1 VVRGST
7 YSAQVLPTTV
17 AQDPVGVQKTA
28 EKQKLRE
35 MQASTPLVRARR
47 L

>member
-1 VVRGST
+1 
-7 YSAQVLPTTV
+7 V

-28 EKQKLRE
+28 EKKKLKE
-35 MQASTPLVRARR
+35 MQASAAFVASALQ